1 MASQCVLPPKDV
13 LEVIKAATVKGRG
26 GAGFPAG
33 IKWSLMAPNDNSGPR
48 YLICNADE
56 MEPGTF
62 KDRLLMEKLPHQL
75 IEGMLI
81 AAYTLEATH
90 GYIFIRGEYIEAAA
104 YLNEALEQVRAK
116 GYLGENILGTGW
128 NFELHVHTGAGRYI
142 CGEETALINS
152 LEGRCT
158 NTGTVTHG

>member
-1 MASQCVLPPKDV
+1 
-13 LEVIKAATVKGRG
+13 
-26 GAGFPAG
+26 
-33 IKWSLMAPNDNSGPR
+33 MAPNDNSGPR

-116 GYLGENILGTGW
+116 GYLGENILGTDW
-128 NFELHVHTGAGRYI
+128 NFELHVHG
-142 CGEETALINS
+142 CGS
-152 LEGRCT
+152 LYLW
-158 NTGTVTHG
+158 

>member
-1 MASQCVLPPKDV
+1 MNTEPKPIYGEGNPETHSLTWRLSIQEAFRRADDHETLEGYAGFKKALTMKPAEVLD
-13 LEVIKAATVKGRG
+13 VIKAATVKGRG

-33 IKWSLMAPNDNSGPR
+33 IKWSLMAPNDGGPR

-81 AAYTLEATH
+81 AA
-90 GYIFIRGEYIEAAA
+90 
-104 YLNEALEQVRAK
+104 
-116 GYLGENILGTGW
+116 
-128 NFELHVHTGAGRYI
+128 
-142 CGEETALINS
+142 
-152 LEGRCT
+152 
-158 NTGTVTHG
+158 

>member
-1 MASQCVLPPKDV
+1 
-13 LEVIKAATVKGRG
+13 
-26 GAGFPAG
+26 
-33 IKWSLMAPNDNSGPR
+33 MAPNDGGPR

-104 YLNEALEQVRAK
+104 VLK
-116 GYLGENILGTGW
+116 
-128 NFELHVHTGAGRYI
+128 
-142 CGEETALINS
+142 
-152 LEGRCT
+152 
-158 NTGTVTHG
+158 

>member
-1 MASQCVLPPKDV
+1 MSPKDV
-13 LEVIKAATVKGRG
+13 LDVVKAATVKGRG

-62 KDRLLMEKLPHQL
+62 KDRLLMEDLPHQL

-81 AAYTLEATH
+81 AAYTLEATQ
-90 GYIFIRGEYIEAAA
+90 GYIFIRGEYIEAAK
-104 YLNEALEQVRAK
+104 YLNEALEQFVPKVTWVTTSLVRV
-116 GYLGENILGTGW
+116 GTLICTCIPVRVVISAVKK
-128 NFELHVHTGAGRYI
+128 LH
-142 CGEETALINS
+142 
-152 LEGRCT
+152 
-158 NTGTVTHG
+158 